1 MRFALAMVIAI
12 SIAWGSVAGAVART
26 NAHSMAAGM
35 SDCAHKAKTG
45 CPCEKEPGN
54 CAKANCSLVCGQMA
68 GLIDVAFEPVVRVVA
83 VVINFSSSAFR
94 AMTPEFEPPI
104 PRS

>member
-1 MRFALAMVIAI
+1 MRFALAIVIAF
-12 SIAWGSVAGAVART
+12 SIAWGSFAGAIART
-26 NAHSMAAGM
+26 NSYSMVAGM
-35 SDCAHKAKTG
+35 ADCAHMAKTG

-54 CAKANCSLVCGQMA
+54 CAKADCPLVCGQMV